1 MTSLFNYSLQAV
13 FCGLLVLI
21 FCMRRRNLDAYL
33 GLIVATWTLSVILI
47 YAKYG
52 LTQTSLYS
60 NDQDVHLGILNYY
73 LPQEGVI
80 FRFEQIIAQR
90 YLVSLPVYY
99 LSKLGLN
106 GILLFKFQQLVY
118 LILIYRF
125 GRRFLERNSVRVQ
138 WWHLVFFCGPIM
150 IFMSTLA
157 LRDLAIGFFTLLL
170 VLEQKPTTR
179 ICGLIGT
186 FLLRPHLAVALLIGY
201 IVSQIYR
208 YIRPKFY
215 LVSVF
220 FLTIAIYCLGTISYF
235 LGSTIQTGT
244 PIGNPINVFTQ
255 YKFARMAANFLGIQF
270 LTLDESVVDASTFSL
285 FLSRLIFIDTWL
297 IPSLFLVFLVQQS
310 KHFTHLRIQI
320 YYAFIF
326 FYGLTSQ
333 TPWNSSRQNIPFLI
347 TMGLL
352 TVIGIESRRQTKTLD
367 LVS

>member
-1 MTSLFNYSLQAV
+1 MTGLLNYSLQT
-13 FCGLLVLI
+13 LLCATVICL
-21 FCMRRRNLDAYL
+21 FSLQRRNLDAY
-33 GLIVATWTLSVILI
+33 VALLVSFWTVSIILI

-52 LTQTSLYS
+52 LTQTTLYS
-60 NDQDVHLGILNYY
+60 NDQDVHLRILNQY

-80 FRFEQIIAQR
+80 FRFEEIIAQR

-125 GRRFLERNSVRVQ
+125 GRRFLERNSIRVQ

-215 LVSVF
+215 LVSIF
-220 FLTIAIYCLGTISYF
+220 FLTIAIYWIGTFSYF
-235 LGSTIQTGT
+235 LGSSIQIGT
-244 PIGNPINVFTQ
+244 PIRNPINVFTQ
-255 YKFARMAANFLGIQF
+255 YKFTRMAANMLGIQF
-270 LTLDESVVDASTFSL
+270 LTLDESVVDASTL
-285 FLSRLIFIDTWL
+285 TLLLSRLIFIDTWL
-297 IPSLFLVFLVQQS
+297 IPALFLVLLLQQS
-310 KHFTHLRIQI
+310 KSFTHLRIQI
-320 YYAFIF
+320 YFAFIF

-333 TPWNSSRQNIPFLI
+333 TTWNSSRQNIPFLI
-347 TMGLL
+347 SMGLIA
-352 TVIGIESRRQTKTLD
+352 VVGIESRRQTKTLEF
-367 LVS
+367 VS

>member
-1 MTSLFNYSLQAV
+1 
-13 FCGLLVLI
+13 
-21 FCMRRRNLDAYL
+21 MRRRNLDAYL

-99 LSKLGLN
+99 LSKLGLD

-201 IVSQIYR
+201 IVSQIYS

-215 LVSVF
+215 LVSIF
-220 FLTIAIYCLGTISYF
+220 FLTIAIYWFGTISYF

-244 PIGNPINVFTQ
+244 PIRNPIEVFTQ
-255 YKFARMAANFLGIQF
+255 YKFARMATNMLGIQF
-270 LTLDESVVDASTFSL
+270 LTLDERVVDATTLTL

-310 KHFTHLRIQI
+310 KYFTQQRTQLFF
-320 YYAFIF
+320 AFIF

-333 TPWNSSRQNIPFLI
+333 TNWNSSRQNIPFLI
-347 TMGLL
+347 SMGLL
-352 TVIGIESRRQTKTLD
+352 VVVGIESRRQTKTLD

>member
-13 FCGLLVLI
+13 FCGLFVLI

-33 GLIVATWTLSVILI
+33 GLIVSTWTLAVILI

-52 LTQTSLYS
+52 LTQTTLYS
-60 NDQDVHLGILNYY
+60 NDQDIHLRILNQY
-73 LPQEGVI
+73 LPQEGVV
-80 FRFEQIIAQR
+80 FRFEEIIAQR

-138 WWHLVFFCGPIM
+138 WWHLIFFCGPIM

-157 LRDLAIGFFTLLL
+157 LRDLAIGFFTLLM
-170 VLEQKPTTR
+170 VFESTPTTK

-186 FLLRPHLAVALLIGY
+186 FLLRPHLAVALVIGY
-201 IVSQIYR
+201 IVSQIYS

-215 LVSVF
+215 LVSIF
-220 FLTIAIYCLGTISYF
+220 ILTIAIYWFGTISYF
-235 LGSTIQTGT
+235 LGSSIQTGT

-255 YKFARMAANFLGIQF
+255 YKFTRMAANMLGIQF
-270 LTLDESVVDASTFSL
+270 LTLDESVVDASTLTL
-285 FLSRLIFIDTWL
+285 FLSRLVFIDTWL
-297 IPSLFLVFLVQQS
+297 IPALFLVFLVQQS
-310 KHFTHLRIQI
+310 KHFTQLRTQI
-320 YYAFIF
+320 FFAFIF

-333 TPWNSSRQNIPFLI
+333 TNWNSSRQNIPFLI
-347 TMGLL
+347 SMGLL
-352 TVIGIESRRQTKTLD
+352 AVVGIESRSQTKTLD

>member
-1 MTSLFNYSLQAV
+1 VTSLFNYSLQAV
-13 FCGLLVLI
+13 FCGLFVLI

-33 GLIVATWTLSVILI
+33 GLIVSTWTLAVILI

-52 LTQTSLYS
+52 LTQTTLYS
-60 NDQDVHLGILNYY
+60 NDQDIHLRILNQY
-73 LPQEGVI
+73 LPQEGVV
-80 FRFEQIIAQR
+80 FRFEEIIAQR

-138 WWHLVFFCGPIM
+138 WWHLIFFCGPIM

-157 LRDLAIGFFTLLL
+157 LRDLAIGFFTLLM
-170 VLEQKPTTR
+170 VFESTPTTK

-186 FLLRPHLAVALLIGY
+186 FLLRPHLAVALVIGY
-201 IVSQIYR
+201 IVSQIYS

-215 LVSVF
+215 LVSIF
-220 FLTIAIYCLGTISYF
+220 ILTIAIYWFGTISYF
-235 LGSTIQTGT
+235 LGSSIQTGT

-255 YKFARMAANFLGIQF
+255 YKFTRMAANMLGIQF
-270 LTLDESVVDASTFSL
+270 LTLDESVVDASTLTL
-285 FLSRLIFIDTWL
+285 FLSRLVFIDTWL
-297 IPSLFLVFLVQQS
+297 IPALFLVFLVQQS
-310 KHFTHLRIQI
+310 KHFTQLRTQI
-320 YYAFIF
+320 FFAFIF

-333 TPWNSSRQNIPFLI
+333 TNWNSSRQNIPFLI
-347 TMGLL
+347 SMGLL
-352 TVIGIESRRQTKTLD
+352 AVVGIESRSQTKTLD

>member
-13 FCGLLVLI
+13 FCGLFVLI

-33 GLIVATWTLSVILI
+33 GLIVSTWTLSVILI
-47 YAKYG
+47 YARYG

-157 LRDLAIGFFTLLL
+157 LRDLAIGFFALLL

-179 ICGLIGT
+179 IYGLIGT

-201 IVSQIYR
+201 IVSQIYG

-215 LVSVF
+215 LVSLF
-220 FLTIAIYCLGTISYF
+220 FLTIAIYWFGTISYF
-235 LGSTIQTGT
+235 LGSSIQTGT

-255 YKFARMAANFLGIQF
+255 YKFARMAANMLGIQF
-270 LTLDESVVDASTFSL
+270 LTLDESVVDASTL
-285 FLSRLIFIDTWL
+285 TLLLSRLIFIDTWL
-297 IPSLFLVFLVQQS
+297 IPLSFLVFLVQQS

-320 YYAFIF
+320 YFAFIF

-333 TPWNSSRQNIPFLI
+333 TNWNSSRQNIPFLI
-347 TMGLL
+347 SMGLL
-352 TVIGIESRRQTKTLD
+352 AVVGIESRRQSKKVS
-367 LVS
+367 LVG

>member
-13 FCGLLVLI
+13 FCGLFVLI

-33 GLIVATWTLSVILI
+33 GLIVSTWTLAVILI

-52 LTQTSLYS
+52 LTQTTLYS
-60 NDQDVHLGILNYY
+60 NDQDIHLRILNQY
-73 LPQEGVI
+73 LPQEGVV
-80 FRFEQIIAQR
+80 FRFEEIIAQR

-138 WWHLVFFCGPIM
+138 WWHLIFFCGPIM

-157 LRDLAIGFFTLLL
+157 LRDLAIGFFTLLM
-170 VLEQKPTTR
+170 VFESTPTTK

-186 FLLRPHLAVALLIGY
+186 FLLRPHLAVALVIGY
-201 IVSQIYR
+201 IVSQIYS

-215 LVSVF
+215 LVSIF
-220 FLTIAIYCLGTISYF
+220 ILTIAIYWFGTISYF
-235 LGSTIQTGT
+235 LGSSIQTGT

-255 YKFARMAANFLGIQF
+255 YKFTRMAANMLGIQF
-270 LTLDESVVDASTFSL
+270 LTLDESVVDASTLTL
-285 FLSRLIFIDTWL
+285 FLSRLVFIDTWL
-297 IPSLFLVFLVQQS
+297 IPALFLVFLVQQS
-310 KHFTHLRIQI
+310 KHFTQLRTQI
-320 YYAFIF
+320 FFAFIF

-333 TPWNSSRQNIPFLI
+333 TNWNSSRQNIPFLI
-347 TMGLL
+347 SMGLL
-352 TVIGIESRRQTKTLD
+352 AVVGIESRRQTKTLD

>member
-1 MTSLFNYSLQAV
+1 MTGLLNYSLQT
-13 FCGLLVLI
+13 LLSATVICI
-21 FCMRRRNLDAYL
+21 FSLQRRNLDAYVTL
-33 GLIVATWTLSVILI
+33 LVSFWTVSVILI

-80 FRFEQIIAQR
+80 FGFEQIIGQR

-125 GRRFLERNSVRVQ
+125 GRRFLERNTIRVQ
-138 WWHLVFFCGPIM
+138 WWHLIFFCGPIM

-157 LRDLAIGFFTLLL
+157 LRDLAIGFFTLLF
-170 VLEQKPTTR
+170 VFEPAPTMK
-179 ICGLIGT
+179 IGGLIGT

-201 IVSQIYR
+201 IVSQIFS

-215 LVSVF
+215 LVSIF
-220 FLTIAIYCLGTISYF
+220 FLTIVIYWFGAISYF
-235 LGSTIQTGT
+235 LGSSVETGT
-244 PIGNPINVFTQ
+244 PIGSPINVFTQ
-255 YKFARMAANFLGIQF
+255 YKFARMAANMLGIQF
-270 LTLDESVVDASTFSL
+270 LTLDESVVDASTLTL

-297 IPSLFLVFLVQQS
+297 IPALFLVCLVQQS
-310 KHFTHLRIQI
+310 KHFTQLRTQI
-320 YYAFIF
+320 FFAFIF

-347 TMGLL
+347 SMGLL
-352 TVIGIESRRQTKTLD
+352 AVVGIETRRQTKTLD